1 MSISKHTAWLVGSSS
16 QAIVLLSL
24 GGVVVDITDTL
35 EEMEGKK
42 RKNHDSSVGY
52 SPYGV
57 MTHPT
62 MIKKRY

>member
-42 RKNHDSSVGY
+42 RKNHDS
-52 SPYGV
+52 
-57 MTHPT
+57 
-62 MIKKRY
+62 